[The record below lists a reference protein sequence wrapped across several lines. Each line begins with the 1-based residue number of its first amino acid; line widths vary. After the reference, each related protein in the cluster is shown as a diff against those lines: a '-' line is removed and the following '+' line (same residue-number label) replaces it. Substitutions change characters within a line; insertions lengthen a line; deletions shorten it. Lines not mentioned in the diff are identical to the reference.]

1 MRKTIFAAMTA
12 LAVVAGPDALAQQ
25 RVTAADLNALTD
37 GRLALVKAAL
47 QLTPEQERFW
57 PEVEAAV
64 RDRARDR
71 QARLANT
78 AARVLE
84 LQDKSPIDVLRER
97 NPVEFM
103 NRRSDVLLQRAADLK
118 KLAMAWTPLYA
129 TLTAEQRR
137 RLGFAA
143 ALVLREM
150 RDSVEERR
158 LREDDEECE

>member
-1 MRKTIFAAMTA
+1 MRKTIFAAMTVF
-12 LAVVAGPDALAQQ
+12 AVIAGPDALAQQ
-25 RVTAADLNALTD
+25 RVTAADLTD

-57 PEVEAAV
+57 PDIEAAI
-64 RDRARDR
+64 RDRAEHR
-71 QARLANT
+71 QARWANV
-78 AARVLE
+78 AARVAE
-84 LQDKSPIDVLRER
+84 LRDKSPIEVLRER
-97 NPVEFM
+97 DPVEFM

-118 KLAMAWTPLYA
+118 RLAVAWSPLYA

-150 RDSVEERR
+150 RDAVEERR
-158 LREDDEECE
+158 LREDDDEECE